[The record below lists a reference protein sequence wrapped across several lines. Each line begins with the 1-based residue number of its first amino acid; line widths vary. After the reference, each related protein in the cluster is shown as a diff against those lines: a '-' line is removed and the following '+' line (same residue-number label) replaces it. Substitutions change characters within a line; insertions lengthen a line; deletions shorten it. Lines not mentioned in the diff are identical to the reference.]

1 MATIEA
7 PPVRIMSALAVIATV
22 NDKVLPAFARE
33 GWHAEM
39 IWDPTAALMQRI
51 AAGETADAILA
62 IDWALDELAARQA
75 IDTATRRP
83 IAQVTVGVAVRAG
96 APKPDI
102 SSVEALKQTLLAV
115 PSLVYSR
122 AGASGIYFEKLIDR
136 LGIGEAIRAKALV
149 IPRGLTGERLAAGE
163 VELAIQQVS
172 ELMVVAGIDLVGPL
186 PREANATTNF
196 SAAVFADTPN
206 RIGASQFISALVT
219 AEARADYIR
228 TGLVPLFV

>member
-1 MATIEA
+1 
-7 PPVRIMSALAVIATV
+7 
-22 NDKVLPAFARE
+22 
-33 GWHAEM
+33 
-39 IWDPTAALMQRI
+39 MQRI

-115 PSLVYSR
+115 RAVAYSK

-136 LGIGEAIRAKALV
+136 LGIARPSA
-149 IPRGLTGERLAAGE
+149 PRRW
-163 VELAIQQVS
+163 
-172 ELMVVAGIDLVGPL
+172 
-186 PREANATTNF
+186 
-196 SAAVFADTPN
+196 
-206 RIGASQFISALVT
+206 
-219 AEARADYIR
+219 
-228 TGLVPLFV
+228 